1 MFLRC
6 FSSSFLFQGD
16 FMGQYFENDNNLPS
30 NIIRTESFILGKKF
44 TFFTDNG
51 VFSKD
56 GLDFGSRLLL
66 ETIPLEEVGGKV
78 LDMGCGYGVFGIV
91 LNKIVSCSVDMCDVN
106 LRALHL
112 SEINARENGC
122 SSVNIFESNC
132 YSNVN
137 SKYSCIV
144 TNPPIRAGKKI
155 VYDIVMNAR
164 DYLENNGKLFLVIR
178 KEQGAKSLISDLEK
192 IYTVE
197 IVAKKKGFFI
207 LKCSL

>member
-1 MFLRC
+1 
-6 FSSSFLFQGD
+6 
-16 FMGQYFENDNNLPS
+16 MGQYFENEKLPS
-30 NIIRTESFILGKKF
+30 RMVKTECFILGKKF
-44 TFFTDNG
+44 IFYTDNG

-91 LNKIVSCSVDMCDVN
+91 LNKVTSCTVDMVDVN

-112 SEINARENGC
+112 SEINAKENHC
-122 SSVNIFESNC
+122 SNINIFESNV
-132 YSNVN
+132 YENVN
-137 SKYSCIV
+137 SKYSSIV

-155 VYDIVMNAR
+155 VYDIVMNAKE
-164 DYLENNGKLFLVIR
+164 YLEKDGKLFLVIR
-178 KEQGAKSLISDLEK
+178 KEQGAKSLIVDLKK

-197 IVAKKKGFFI
+197 VLKKKKGFFI
-207 LKCSL
+207 IKCSL